1 MSQRSNVFGGTC
13 AGWYLSLSAL
23 GRWFSPASAETLKR
37 CTKRKITNRDWNL
50 CWGFM
55 ESKSALM
62 CFNKLFCLKRCRWC
76 CFSAPPWQDVCAHT
90 GKYSRITVHH
100 CSVMLFMISLH
111 WIKPSFIVV
120 SLRTYKPAAGL
131 TEPFYYNYNKTSVAS
146 HSRRHT
152 KLKLYSIIFYNMGP
166 ILTLA
171 SKWLISCLR

>member
-23 GRWFSPASAETLKR
+23 GRWFSPASADTLKR
-37 CTKRKITNRDWNL
+37 CTKRKITTKDWNL

-100 CSVMLFMISLH
+100 CSVMLFTISLH
-111 WIKPSFIVV
+111 WIKPFFIVV

-131 TEPFYYNYNKTSVAS
+131 TEPFYYNYNKDFCCFTQSTSHQIKA
-146 HSRRHT
+146 
-152 KLKLYSIIFYNMGP
+152 LFYHF
-166 ILTLA
+166 L
-171 SKWLISCLR
+171 